1 MPGPWQIASGPIR
14 PGPPAPAEPEIP
26 HPASPRLLSRPN
38 LALSASFLPPTPR
51 TCQPPPP
58 PPPPTPPPR
67 ETHRARPSCRR
78 AIPRRR
84 RCRWATCTTLPQARA
99 RGRRPCSESPAG
111 YAAYDSDGEAL
122 GPHPPVPCVAAPA
135 TRQVRRRASESAA
148 GQGGRRPAVANQGRS
163 RRDQPARRSRR
174 AEQSRP
180 AEARGWRG
188 RGRVGHRGRGA
199 CPRRTRPRRRCRRG
213 SGAALRRARAVTVP
227 RRAAPGRLC
236 HPSCARCCR
245 ARGYGAGSA
254 AGSTGPGRR
263 VWKGRARTRA
273 VGLAGLPAALVDIP
287 PGVAVRACREGR
299 VRLGGCCS
307 CKELVRWR
315 AASEP

>member
-111 YAAYDSDGEAL
+111 CAAYDSDEEAL
-122 GPHPPVPCVAAPA
+122 GPRPPVTCVAAPA

-148 GQGGRRPAVANQGRS
+148 GQGGCRPAVANQGRS
-163 RRDQPARRSRR
+163 RRDQTARRSPRVER
-174 AEQSRP
+174 AGKGGAPRP
-180 AEARGWRG
+180 W
-188 RGRVGHRGRGA
+188 
-199 CPRRTRPRRRCRRG
+199 
-213 SGAALRRARAVTVP
+213 
-227 RRAAPGRLC
+227 
-236 HPSCARCCR
+236 
-245 ARGYGAGSA
+245 
-254 AGSTGPGRR
+254 
-263 VWKGRARTRA
+263 
-273 VGLAGLPAALVDIP
+273 GLPSAYSP
-287 PGVAVRACREGR
+287 T
-299 VRLGGCCS
+299 
-307 CKELVRWR
+307 
-315 AASEP
+315 